1 MNKLA
6 KIAIGAVTGAV
17 IAGVGMKIINTAAIK
32 KKEEEKELEAEKNEA
47 LLRTVERTL
56 IKAEKKKNEE
66 VAQQAIQLK
75 DVKSMT
81 SEQLE
86 QSISVL
92 EEIGGIYIDAMAL
105 MYGFSN
111 YEDEKILKIEALIKR
126 NRNMISNRIECL
138 NAIKESKAV

>member
-6 KIAIGAVTGAV
+6 KIAIGTVAGAV
-17 IAGVGMKIINTAAIK
+17 IAGVSMKMINTVAMK
-32 KKEEEKELEAEKNEA
+32 KKEEEKELKAKQDEA
-47 LLRTVERTL
+47 LLRTIEKTL

-75 DVKSMT
+75 DVKNMT

-92 EEIGGIYIDAMAL
+92 EEIVGIYIDAMAL

-126 NRNMISNRIECL
+126 NRNMINNRIEYL
-138 NAIKESKAV
+138 NTMKENKAV